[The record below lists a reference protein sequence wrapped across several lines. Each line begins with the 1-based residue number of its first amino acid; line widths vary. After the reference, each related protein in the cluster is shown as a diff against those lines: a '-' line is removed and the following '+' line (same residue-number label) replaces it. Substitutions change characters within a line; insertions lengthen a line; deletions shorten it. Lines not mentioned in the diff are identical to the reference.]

1 MDVLPEGEALRT
13 RRNPMVDLKD
23 VYDMAE
29 CRGIDLDALGI
40 APEQLIMGIDHEQEH
55 IRPDEKYPAD
65 KGFDIAMDH
74 LREIPDY
81 YTRLERME
89 AEWRA
94 ETGRRSRS
102 NPGGN
107 GGGTVSRLSGKLFP
121 LGRLVMTAGV
131 SDAIADDMALSIFMT
146 KCLKRHASGDWG
158 DLDPEDMKAN
168 DNALRRNDGRLF
180 SSYRLPNAIAGP
192 SGDDKLWIITEWDR
206 SATTVLLP
214 SEY

>member
-1 MDVLPEGEALRT
+1 MRRI

-29 CRGIDLDALGI
+29 YRGIDLDALGI
-40 APEQLIMGIDHEQEH
+40 APEQLIMGVDHEQEH

-65 KGFDIAMDH
+65 RGFDIAYDH

-81 YTRLERME
+81 YTRLGRME
-89 AEWRA
+89 AEWRS

-107 GGGTVSRLSGKLFP
+107 GGGTVSKLSGKLFQ
-121 LGRLVMTAGV
+121 LGQLVMTAGV
-131 SDAIADDMALSIFMT
+131 SDAIADDTALAIFMT
-146 KCLKRHASGDWG
+146 KSLNRHASGDWG
-158 DLDPEDMKAN
+158 DLGPGDAKEN
-168 DNALRRNDGRLF
+168 DNALRRGNERLF
-180 SSYRLPNAIAGP
+180 SSYKLPNAVAGP
-192 SGDDKLWIITEWDR
+192 AGVENDKLWIITEWDR
-206 SATTVLLP
+206 SVTTVLWP